1 MVKTKSKFLELS
13 KKYKLLKRLY
23 LFYNIYIRNR
33 KFLNNGTQFGEDKH
47 IINYFSENYKGKYV
61 DVGCYHPTKHN
72 NTYLMY
78 KKGWRGINID
88 LNSLSIDLFN
98 YHRPNDINLN
108 TGISN
113 KEIKKNVYFLDELNT
128 QNTLDK
134 NQLIF
139 LQKHHNIKKKEITN
153 KVIKTKKLMPILNKY
168 KFYNIDFMNL
178 DIEGHE
184 LEVLKSI
191 NFKKISIK
199 FMCIEMINYNKKA
212 IENGKKIRL
221 LLNKNKYILIKKI
234 GFNFIFKKKTK

>member
-13 KKYKLLKRLY
+13 KKYKLLKKLY
-23 LFYNIYIRNR
+23 FFYNIHIRNR
-33 KFLNNGTQFGEDKH
+33 KFLNNGTQFGEDKY
-47 IINYFSENYKGKYV
+47 IIKFFPENYIGKYL

-72 NTYLMY
+72 NTSLMY
-78 KKGWRGINID
+78 KRGWRGINID

-108 TGISN
+108 TGISS
-113 KEIKKNVYFLDELNT
+113 KESKKKVYFLDELNT

-134 NQLIF
+134 NQLKF
-139 LQKHHNIKKKEITN
+139 LQKHHNIKEKEITN
-153 KVIKTKKLMPILNKY
+153 KIIKTKKLMPILNKY

-191 NFKKISIK
+191 NFKKVNIK
-199 FMCIEMINYNKKA
+199 YMCVEMINYNKKA
-212 IENGKKIRL
+212 IENGNKIKL
-221 LLNKNKYILIKKI
+221 LLNKNKYLLIKKI
-234 GFNFIFKKKTK
+234 GFNFIFKKKNV